1 MRHHDHKRSL
11 PPLQQHLIPHLLITN
26 METSPDPSLLPTPLA
41 DQVFSRPPLLD
52 SWFWV
57 SFWVSTAVWFVLL
70 VLISIAVFRGEQI
83 KDSTSNLQNL
93 LVLVAHDIFVMQVAT
108 LISFLLW
115 WVERIVD
122 SIHAGTNAALTFIF
136 TSIHS
141 VGLFAT
147 KASSALINEASNV
160 LNKKALILKR
170 LLRPKVPLGHRRL
183 EWVCVSTLNQILK
196 REKSDRDV

>member
-11 PPLQQHLIPHLLITN
+11 PPLQQHLIHHLLITN